1 MSTTEPAPRGGWLT
15 AEQQVHWRSFRSGVA
30 RLTAVLEHELEARTG
45 LSTHEYEV
53 LVRLSE
59 QPGRTMRM
67 SELADGIVH
76 SRSRLT
82 HTVRRME
89 DAGLVQR
96 APCAED
102 ARGVNA
108 TMTEAGW
115 KRLVDAAPEHVQ
127 SVRDHLVDVLT
138 PEQFA
143 ALGAA
148 MQVVADRIVGGG
160 CDDDDAG
167 VPCHV
172 A

>member
-1 MSTTEPAPRGGWLT
+1 MRMEA
-15 AEQQVHWRSFRSGVA
+15 WRSFLEAHAALTGILEDELVA
-30 RLTAVLEHELEARTG
+30 ARQLPLAWYDVLVQLSEAPGGRMRMLDLAHAVLLSKSG
-45 LSTHEYEV
+45 LT
-53 LVRLSE
+53 RLF
-59 QPGRTMRM
+59 
-67 SELADGIVH
+67 D
-76 SRSRLT
+76 
-82 HTVRRME
+82 RME
-89 DAGLVQR
+89 DAGLVRR

-115 KRLVDAAPEHVQ
+115 QRLVNAAPEHVQ

-143 ALGAA
+143 ALGDA

-160 CDDDDAG
+160 CDDDPG